1 MNNLI
6 NNDYLGITNL
16 NSIYA
21 DTGNIDTFSCKSLTI
36 GGTDYTSYNN
46 NLQNQ
51 ITTLQSTDVSLQT
64 QINQKVNTSDYGT
77 FNGDVILNQSNTY
90 LSGDTTNFT
99 IKNKYPIYTPV
110 YTQNPLIV
118 DSNLLYFYTFN
129 NSDLSGGYL
138 KNQATNNYDLL
149 IESNVIV
156 DGTLNIPYLTSD
168 SVASKI
174 TSQIIFNTNF
184 SIGGWIYL
192 ENLGGSRIFFT
203 SNGSTQNDSLQ
214 IFYDSQGRIFLL
226 ISNFISGTGIV
237 YTQIAT
243 TYIISINAWNFFT
256 WVVEGTTWTFY
267 YNGNKTTYLNKVN
280 MIVKNKNNSFIG
292 RFLTNNQNINGKIDN
307 FFIYNNLLSD
317 SQINSIF
324 QATQSPN
331 LLNVYHTIPI
341 QPITTYISS
350 YDTTYGYTPLMS
362 LDNSGYITNNP
373 TITNLQTIDTSLQ
386 SQINNIISSS
396 AGDVKT
402 ITIGNTST
410 LDSGDSAYVLNVGTS
425 QNMILNFGIPRGYRG
440 FSGSDGSSG
449 SKGDKGDTGEKGD
462 RGSDGSSV
470 GIETVIGIIESI
482 FTQLEIAGL
491 QAEIALIQG
500 QVSAI
505 QLQITGINENLGI
518 LNLKTQ
524 YQSSALLSNNTRFS
538 SKIQI
543 MSNDSIPVQNISL
556 NQDGSIT
563 SYGKLLCNG
572 EIEGAKLISNS
583 DIQGNRLMSSGDILG
598 TRLLINDINNIT
610 TTSTNIHGLNVNIG
624 DVNVLGIPSTLTTNI
639 SGSVINIGTSSASI
653 INIGGGLLSAINL
666 NGVVNTYG
674 VFGFQ
679 TINGYFT
686 QFQ

>member
-51 ITTLQSTDVSLQT
+51 ITTLQSTDISLQT

-77 FNGDVILNQSNTY
+77 FNGDVILNQTNTY

-110 YTQNPLIV
+110 YSINPLVV
-118 DSNLLYFYTFN
+118 DSNLKYFYTFN
-129 NSDLSGGYL
+129 NSDLSGNYL
-138 KNQATNNYDLL
+138 KNQATGNYDLL
-149 IESNVIV
+149 INSGVNV
-156 DGTLNIPYLTSD
+156 DETLNVPNTLSFGASQTTLSSPLTSFHVGFWFNLNAV
-168 SVASKI
+168 STGNVHI
-174 TSQIIFNTNF
+174 LMTLTSSPTTF
-184 SIGGWIYL
+184 SA
-192 ENLGGSRIFFT
+192 N
-203 SNGSTQNDSLQ
+203 SL
-214 IFYDSQGRIFLL
+214 
-226 ISNFISGTGIV
+226 TIV
-237 YTQIAT
+237 YNNALTLRL
-243 TYIISINAWNFFT
+243 YINGVQQSPSPSLGALLPGIWYFLSWKIQ
-256 WVVEGTTWTFY
+256 GTTWTFY
-267 YNGNKTTYLNKVN
+267 LNNVKTTITKVSVDLTDKLNL
-280 MIVKNKNNSFIG
+280 MIGKGDSGVGNLDGRIDGFFLYNST
-292 RFLTNNQNINGKIDN
+292 LT
-307 FFIYNNLLSD
+307 D
-317 SQINSIF
+317 SQITEFYNK
-324 QATQSPN
+324 TQTPTPTD
-331 LLNVYHTIPI
+331 YYYTIPI
-341 QPITTYISS
+341 QPYTTYISS
-350 YDTTYGYTPLMS
+350 YDTTYGYKPLLS
-362 LDNSGYITNNP
+362 LDNSGNITDNP

-386 SQINNIISSS
+386 TQINTIISSS
-396 AGDVKT
+396 ASDIKT
-402 ITIGNTST
+402 ITIGTTTT
-410 LDSGDSAYVLNVGTS
+410 LDSGDNAYVVNNGS
-425 QNMILNFGIPRGYRG
+425 NQNMVLNFGIPRGYRG
-440 FSGSDGSSG
+440 FSGSDGSNG

-524 YQSSALLSNNTRFS
+524 YQSSSLLSNNTRFS

-563 SYGKLLCNG
+563 SYGKLLCNA

-583 DIQGNRLMSSGDILG
+583 DIQGNRLMSSGDISG

-610 TTSTNIHGLNVNIG
+610 TPG
-624 DVNVLGIPSTLTTNI
+624 
-639 SGSVINIGTSSASI
+639 AR
-653 INIGGGLLSAINL
+653 
-666 NGVVNTYG
+666 
-674 VFGFQ
+674 
-679 TINGYFT
+679 
-686 QFQ
+686 